1 MRKAVLLLI
10 LLILPQ
16 AMLAQGNSQ
25 PFDLTQYGVK
35 IEPDRRLIVVSLALE
50 AAGLDTPMTDKGA
63 EFKSRVRADLD
74 GLSPELVQ
82 KMKFFIEQYRKRH
95 PSATPA
101 EVAAPFISMA
111 YSLGP
116 VPDLNEPTRATDLP
130 GDLLEVLDFS
140 PLVRQFYRSVVRRGE
155 QSHTISQKVE
165 EYYKEYQTLG
175 DSMRPTAIR
184 MVRDMLGYL
193 HTKPMLVYTEAVKT
207 EIQRGKSK
215 TAKLQRTEYRE
226 HERRFFVVPDMFAAP
241 GTVNFR
247 NIGDDYYAIVPPSTE
262 LDDSEARRAFLQ
274 FVLDP
279 IVLKNAT
286 DVVSMKAGIKQILDE
301 RRKVNPEIS
310 PDFMLAVSRSLVA
323 AVDARQPFHQRF
335 QTETAEA
342 RRNSGKKPIS
352 ETVDAEGRKV
362 VQLTP
367 ELYLIDG
374 RFQMPR
380 LEDELALKLAEAYES
395 GAVLSFYFA
404 QQLKGLEES
413 EFDIASVFRDMILSF
428 DPANEATR
436 LQDNDAARKRALA
449 YREEQRKTALT
460 VVENPVTKRLL
471 EIEPMIKAQKYP
483 DAEKELK
490 TLLNA
495 NPSDL
500 RIYYALGRVKSLS
513 AAAVTDVEERNEFIK
528 EAQTHFSNL
537 LKLAADTPGT
547 DPALISLTYVALG
560 RLYEYYDQNEY
571 AIKIYEAAIKIGD
584 VKGGGFQEAVEARQR
599 LLKKQ

>member
-1 MRKAVLLLI
+1 M
-10 LLILPQ
+10 LILPQ
-16 AMLAQGNSQ
+16 ALLAQGNSQ

-50 AAGLDTPMTDKGA
+50 AAGLETPMTDKGA
-63 EFKSRVRADLD
+63 EFKNRVRADFE

-95 PSATPA
+95 PAATPA

-140 PLVRQFYRSVVRRGE
+140 PLVRQFYRSIVRRGE
-155 QSHTISQKVE
+155 QSYTVSQKVE
-165 EYYKEYQTLG
+165 EYYKEYQALG
-175 DSMRPTAIR
+175 DSMRPTAVR
-184 MVRDMLGYL
+184 MVRDMLAYL
-193 HTKPMLVYTEAVKT
+193 HTKPTLVYTEAVKT

-215 TAKLQRTEYRE
+215 TEKLQRTEYRE
-226 HERRFFVVPDMFAAP
+226 HERRFFVVPDMLAAP

-247 NIGDDYYAIVPPSTE
+247 NIGDDYYAVVPPATE
-262 LDDSEARRAFLQ
+262 LDDSEARRAYLQ

-286 DVVSMKAGIKQILDE
+286 DVVSMKVGIKQILDE
-301 RRKVNPEIS
+301 RRKVNSDIS

-335 QTETAEA
+335 QAETAEA
-342 RRNSGKKPIS
+342 RRNTGKKPIS
-352 ETVDAEGRKV
+352 ETVDADGRKV
-362 VQLTP
+362 VQLTS

-380 LEDELALKLAEAYES
+380 LEDELALKLAEAYEG

-428 DPANEATR
+428 DPAKEATR

-449 YREEQRKTALT
+449 YREEQRKAALA
-460 VVENPVTKRLL
+460 VIENPVTKRLL
-471 EIEPMIKAQKYP
+471 EIEPMIKAQKYS
-483 DAEKELK
+483 DADKELK
-490 TLLNA
+490 VLLNA

-528 EAQTHFSNL
+528 EAQAHFSNL
-537 LKLAADTPGT
+537 LTLAKDTPGT

-571 AIKIYEAAIKIGD
+571 AIKIYEAAIRIGD
-584 VKGGGFQEAVEARQR
+584 VKGGGFQEAVAARER